1 VPALSEPGA
10 DDDWDGETGMIT
22 DVVQRHEA
30 DLARV
35 HAYVCGPPPMV
46 EAAIPLLER
55 LGVPEKRVY
64 YDKFTFTGDPDK
76 ENP

>member
-1 VPALSEPGA
+1 MADEPDPADE
-10 DDDWDGETGMIT
+10 WDGEVGLIT
-22 DVVQRHEA
+22 DVVRRKE
-30 DLARV
+30 DGLKKV

-46 EAAIPLLER
+46 EAALPLLTQ
-55 LGVPEKRVY
+55 LGVPEKRIY

>member
-1 VPALSEPGA
+1 
-10 DDDWDGETGMIT
+10 
-22 DVVQRHEA
+22 VVQRHETG
-30 DLARV
+30 LARV